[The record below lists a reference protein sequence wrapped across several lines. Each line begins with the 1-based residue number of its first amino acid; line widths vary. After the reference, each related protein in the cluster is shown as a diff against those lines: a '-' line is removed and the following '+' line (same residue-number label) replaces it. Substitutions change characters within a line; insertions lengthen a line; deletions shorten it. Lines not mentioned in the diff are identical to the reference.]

1 MNLYRCGDDELFE
14 LSVEEKKKFSMFVDQ
29 QSLFEVG
36 GMKFW
41 FPTIA
46 MDRKSHQLRGP
57 PACHVEEEFF
67 VCDEKSVLNL
77 KGHD

>member
-1 MNLYRCGDDELFE
+1 MFLYQ
-14 LSVEEKKKFSMFVDQ
+14 K
-29 QSLFEVG
+29 SLFEVG
-36 GMKFW
+36 VMKFW

-57 PACHVEEEFF
+57 PACNVEKEFF

-77 KGHD
+77 KGHDWWQTHNHSRFQLEWNNCLMFVT